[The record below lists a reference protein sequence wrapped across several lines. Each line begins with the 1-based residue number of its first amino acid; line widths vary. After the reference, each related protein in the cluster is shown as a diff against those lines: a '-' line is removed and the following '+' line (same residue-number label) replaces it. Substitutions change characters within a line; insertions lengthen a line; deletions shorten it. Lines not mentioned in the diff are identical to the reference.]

1 MLRPQPLRQIDRDF
15 DRRWMSDDYFDLI
28 VWYAPG
34 GQIHGFQ
41 LCYDKRG
48 QERAVTWIPNGF
60 LHTAIDSG
68 DTDPLA
74 NRTPILVEDGAFPAE
89 EVRVEFEARSQ
100 LLPAELRA
108 LVLEKIDAFFTANQG
123 SSAPAEFDD

>member
-1 MLRPQPLRQIDRDF
+1 MLRPEPIRQIDRDF
-15 DRRWMSDDYFDLI
+15 DRRWMSDEYFDLI

-48 QERAVTWIPNGF
+48 KERALTWTPGGF

-74 NRTPILVEDGAFPAE
+74 NRTPILVEDGNFPAE
-89 EVRVEFEARSQ
+89 EVRVEFYARSL
-100 LLPAELRA
+100 LLPADLRA
-108 LVLEKIDAFFTANQG
+108 LVLERLDAYIAVSQG
-123 SSAPAEFDD
+123 RV